1 MVQIYHHYELWED
14 YMAGMYNIP
23 CEVYE
28 VNINNCVELLTNSFK
43 FYEVMNKL
51 VNDWVYSTD
60 VNLSNVNCNRCAW
73 LGAAACCYHLKQ
85 EEVITRLAWNRLSEL
100 QKIKANQIA
109 NKIILEYERRNNKLH
124 KNLGETLLF

>member
-1 MVQIYHHYELWED
+1 MKQVFHHYELWED
-14 YMAGMYNIP
+14 YKAGMYNTP

-51 VNDWVYSTD
+51 VNDWVYSSK
-60 VNLSNVNCNRCAW
+60 VNLTNLNSNRRAW

-85 EEVITRLAWNRLSEL
+85 EEVITRLAWNRLS
-100 QKIKANQIA
+100 QKQQSIA
-109 NKIILEYERRNNKLH
+109 NDVANRIIKEFEIKHNNCIYE
-124 KNLGETLLF
+124 EIIFE